1 MRFLKIFLMVQVIL
15 FTESTFAQ
23 QSKLP
28 IHWHHQNSS
37 QGYYGV
43 NTNEAYDYLKN
54 QNISL
59 KPIVVAVI
67 DGDLDTNHEDLRDN
81 LWINPRSLKSNAS
94 AVHGWNFLGTA
105 DNKLISKV
113 GTEAFREYK
122 KLRPKYENTQL
133 SDWKKKKDIAEFN
146 YFLQVKKDAK
156 IQGYLNFFPIIKL
169 TYEAFRL
176 TDSTIKAQ
184 GLDGQSLSIKDLAN
198 LKSTDSVT
206 QEYIEAAKRSSY
218 RYAETTKWSDLYAHQ
233 VEEFK
238 TAEKRIKSLDDQSN
252 PRFNIGDN
260 INSLRDNNYG
270 NPILIDSNSYHG
282 TFVGGL
288 VAANRANEIGINGVA
303 DNAKLMGLR
312 AVPDGDEF
320 DKDIA
325 LAIRFAV
332 DNGANII
339 NMSFGKYYSP
349 NSEWVTDALAYAM
362 KRNVIVVQAAGNDNR
377 NLDTINCYPIKPTK
391 IKKQYN
397 SYLRIGASTPEGSK
411 AKFSNFGSENV
422 DFFAPGEKITSTA
435 TFDQYK
441 TANGTS
447 FAAPIV
453 SGVAALVWGAFP
465 ELKAFQVVEILKQSA
480 SKNTVNAL
488 AAYAVTPGIVDA
500 YQALLIAKEYAQN

>member
-1 MRFLKIFLMVQVIL
+1 MVQVIF
-15 FTESTFAQ
+15 FTASTFAQ
-23 QSKLP
+23 QVNLP

-43 NTNEAYDYLKN
+43 NTIQAYNYLKN

-67 DGDLDTNHEDLRDN
+67 DGDLDTNHEDLKDN
-81 LWINPRSLKSNAS
+81 LWINQRSVKRKDT

-122 KLRPKYENTQL
+122 RLRPKYENTQL

-184 GLDGQSLSIKDLAN
+184 GLDEQCLSIKELAN

-206 QEYIEAAKRSSY
+206 QEYIEAAKRSSF
-218 RYAETTKWSDLYAHQ
+218 RYAETTKWTDLYAHQ

-238 TAEKRIKSLDDQSN
+238 TAQKRIKSLDDQSN
-252 PRFNIGDN
+252 PRFDIGDN
-260 INSLRDNNYG
+260 IKSLRDKNYG
-270 NPILIDSNSYHG
+270 NPILIDSNSFHG

-288 VAANRANEIGINGVA
+288 IAANRKNEIGINGVA

-362 KRNVIVVQAAGNDNR
+362 KKNVIIVQAAGNDNR
-377 NLDTINCYPIKPTK
+377 NLDTINCYPIRPSK
-391 IKKQYN
+391 IKDKYN
-397 SYLRIGASTPEGSK
+397 SYLRIGASTSDGKK
-411 AKFSNFGSENV
+411 AKFSNFGSGTV
-422 DFFAPGEKITSTA
+422 DFFAPGENVTSTA
-435 TFDQYK
+435 TFNNYK

-453 SGVAALVWGAFP
+453 SGVAALIWGAYP
-465 ELKAFQVVEILKQSA
+465 ELKAYQVVEILKKSA
-480 SKNTVNAL
+480 AKNNVMAL
-488 AAYAVTPGIVDA
+488 TPYAVTAGIVDA
-500 YQALLIAKEYAQN
+500 YQALLIAKEYDQK

>member
-1 MRFLKIFLMVQVIL
+1 
-15 FTESTFAQ
+15 
-23 QSKLP
+23 
-28 IHWHHQNSS
+28 
-37 QGYYGV
+37 
-43 NTNEAYDYLKN
+43 
-54 QNISL
+54 
-59 KPIVVAVI
+59 VA
-67 DGDLDTNHEDLRDN
+67 E
-81 LWINPRSLKSNAS
+81 
-94 AVHGWNFLGTA
+94 
-105 DNKLISKV
+105 
-113 GTEAFREYK
+113 
-122 KLRPKYENTQL
+122 
-133 SDWKKKKDIAEFN
+133 
-146 YFLQVKKDAK
+146 
-156 IQGYLNFFPIIKL
+156 
-169 TYEAFRL
+169 
-176 TDSTIKAQ
+176 
-184 GLDGQSLSIKDLAN
+184 
-198 LKSTDSVT
+198 
-206 QEYIEAAKRSSY
+206 
-218 RYAETTKWSDLYAHQ
+218 
-233 VEEFK
+233 
-238 TAEKRIKSLDDQSN
+238 
-252 PRFNIGDN
+252 
-260 INSLRDNNYG
+260 
-270 NPILIDSNSYHG
+270 
-282 TFVGGL
+282 
-288 VAANRANEIGINGVA
+288 
-303 DNAKLMGLR
+303 NAKLMGLR

-377 NLDTINCYPIKPTK
+377 NLDTINCYPIKPAK

-411 AKFSNFGSENV
+411 AKFSNFGSETV

-465 ELKAFQVVEILKQSA
+465 ELKAYQVVEILKQSA

-488 AAYAVTPGIVDA
+488 AAYAFTPGIVDA

>member
-1 MRFLKIFLMVQVIL
+1 MRFLKILFIVQVI
-15 FTESTFAQ
+15 FYIKSTSAQ
-23 QSKLP
+23 QSTLP
-28 IHWHHQNSS
+28 IHWHHQSSS

-43 NTNEAYDYLKN
+43 NSDQAYAYIHN
-54 QNISL
+54 QNLSL
-59 KPIVVAVI
+59 KSIVVAVI
-67 DGDLDTNHEDLRDN
+67 DGDLDTNHEDLKDN
-81 LWINPRSLKSNAS
+81 LWINSNAKNLYS
-94 AVHGWNFLGTA
+94 QAEHGWNFLGTS
-105 DNKLISKV
+105 DKKLISKV

-133 SDWKKKKDIAEFN
+133 SDWKKKKDKADYA

-184 GLDGQSLSIKDLAN
+184 GLDEQSLSRKELAN
-198 LKSTDSVT
+198 LESTDSVT

-252 PRFNIGDN
+252 PRFEIGDN
-260 INSLRDNNYG
+260 IKSLRDKNYG
-270 NPILIDSNSYHG
+270 NAILIDSNSYHG

-288 VAANRANEIGINGVA
+288 VAANRNNEIGINGIAENVQ
-303 DNAKLMGLR
+303 LMGVR

-377 NLDTINCYPIKPTK
+377 NLDTINCYPIKPAK

-397 SYLRIGASTPEGSK
+397 SYLRIGASTSEGSK
-411 AKFSNFGSENV
+411 AKFSNFGSETV
-422 DFFAPGEKITSTA
+422 DFFAPGEKVTSTI
-435 TFDQYK
+435 TFDNYK

-453 SGVAALVWGAFP
+453 SGVAALIWGAYP
-465 ELKAFQVVEILKQSA
+465 ELKAYQVVEILKKSA
-480 SKNTVNAL
+480 SKNNVDAL
-488 AAYAVTPGIVDA
+488 TPYAVTPGIVDA
-500 YQALLIAKEYAQN
+500 YQALLIAKEYVKD